1 MGLAVFQV
9 LDALGTELVP
19 PRYLE
24 RHLDHLGVPRT
35 LRPLLSPIKVAGAA
49 GLVLGTRV
57 PRVGVLAAA
66 GLVAYYSA
74 AASFHVLADDHPVL
88 AAPAIGCGV
97 AATAVLFGALRS
109 GRTRP
114 GRA

>member
-1 MGLAVFQV
+1 MGLAVFQM
-9 LDALGTELVP
+9 LDAVGTELVP
-19 PRYLE
+19 RRCLD
-24 RHLDHLGVPRT
+24 RHLDHLGVPRN

-57 PRVGVLAAA
+57 PEVGALAAA

-88 AAPAIGCGV
+88 AGPAIGCGA
-97 AATAVLFGALRS
+97 AATAVFFGALRA
-109 GRTRP
+109 
-114 GRA
+114 GRAHSGMA